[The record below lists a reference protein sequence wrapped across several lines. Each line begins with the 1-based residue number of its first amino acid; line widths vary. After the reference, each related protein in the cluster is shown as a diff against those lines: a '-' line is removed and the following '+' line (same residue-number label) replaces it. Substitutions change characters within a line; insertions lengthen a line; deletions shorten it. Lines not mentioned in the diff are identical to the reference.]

1 MTRSR
6 RSGIPAAVLTA
17 TLGVGALVAAQP
29 HAAAGGSAVAASPA
43 PTLNP
48 MEIVGFGDSVPLGA
62 HCGGCGDLFTLY
74 AHGVAAP
81 GQGVTV
87 VNLARGGSTSAD
99 ALKKL
104 KSRTAADAV
113 RKASTVIIYTG
124 ADDFGPAFRAVSRGG
139 SASKHYKP
147 VEKKVRTNVEK
158 MITLVHSL
166 NSAAHVAVL
175 DYWAAMEDGKVA
187 KHDYSRAQLRAGAEA
202 TDYLNKGLKAAAK
215 KEHATYVS
223 TFTLFKGKHGTK
235 DPTKYLASD
244 GNHPNAAGMRAIT
257 AALVKALPH

>member
-6 RSGIPAAVLTA
+6 RRSGLSAGLVTAAIAVVT
-17 TLGVGALVAAQP
+17 VAAQP
-29 HAAAGGSAVAASPA
+29 WSAAGGTVIATTPTTGSAAVDV
-43 PTLNP
+43 
-48 MEIVGFGDSVPLGA
+48 VGFGDSVPLGK

-74 AHGVAAP
+74 AQGVSVP
-81 GQGVTV
+81 GQAVTV
-87 VNLARGGSTSAD
+87 LNLAKGGTTSAD

-139 SASKHYKP
+139 SASKNYKP
-147 VEKKVRTNVEK
+147 VEKRVQTNVAK

-187 KHDYSRAQLRAGAEA
+187 KHDYSRAQLKAGAEA
-202 TDYLNKGLKAAAK
+202 TDYLNRSLKAAAK
-215 KEHATYVS
+215 KDHATYVS
-223 TFTLFKGKHGTK
+223 TFTLFKGKSGTK
-235 DPTKYLASD
+235 DPTKYLAPD
-244 GNHPNAAGMRAIT
+244 GNHPNAAGMKAIT
-257 AALVKALPH
+257 AALVKALSA